1 MDSRLVEMIARGRLP
16 FRGGQWIDTYN
27 QITDPDC
34 AGTIIAGIN
43 AKNHYYIM
51 EEMKE
56 FILDLSLKWEWYD
69 MIERGEKTEEYRE
82 IKDYYLKRLVY
93 RSEDMP
99 PLEVKYMKK
108 SNMLLFARTYN
119 AVRFHRGQGGKQTM
133 LFEYKGFKIGIGNPL
148 WGAPENKEVFIIKLG
163 KRIDKKEPIILG
175 LTRDKKGNV
184 ADRHPVEVANAVTAA
199 KRDNTQNYVVISA
212 NTADGQQTMELG
224 GVCDLSYPSSKTR
237 GGRIQDGGSVTPTLT
252 THSQNALRRIESD
265 YRIRKPT
272 PRECFRLMGVSDAD
286 IDKIQATGIS
296 KSQQYKMAG
305 NSIVVNCLAAIF
317 RQLFIGNFNKVV
329 QTEIF

>member
-1 MDSRLVEMIARGRLP
+1 
-16 FRGGQWIDTYN
+16 
-27 QITDPDC
+27 
-34 AGTIIAGIN
+34 
-43 AKNHYYIM
+43 M
-51 EEMKE
+51 EEIKE
-56 FILDLSLKWEWYD
+56 YILDLSLKWGWYD

-82 IKDYYLKRLVY
+82 IKDYYLKRLVC

-108 SNMLLFARTYN
+108 SDMLLFMRAYN

-133 LFEYKGFKIGIGNPL
+133 LFEYKGFEIGIGNPL
-148 WGAPENKEVFIIKLG
+148 YGAPKDKEVFIIKLG
-163 KRIDKKEPIILG
+163 KRLDVTEPIVLG
-175 LTRDKKGNV
+175 WTRDEKGNV
-184 ADRHPVEVANAVTAA
+184 VDRHPVEVANAVTAA
-199 KRDNTQNYVVISA
+199 KRDNTQNYVVIPA
-212 NTADGQQTMELG
+212 NTADGQQKMELG

-237 GGRIQDGGSVTPTLT
+237 RGRVQDGRLVTPTIT
-252 THSQNALRRIESD
+252 AHTENALRRIESD
-265 YRIRKPT
+265 YRIRKLT

-286 IDKIQATGIS
+286 INKIQAAWIS
-296 KSQQYKMAG
+296 KSKQYKMAG